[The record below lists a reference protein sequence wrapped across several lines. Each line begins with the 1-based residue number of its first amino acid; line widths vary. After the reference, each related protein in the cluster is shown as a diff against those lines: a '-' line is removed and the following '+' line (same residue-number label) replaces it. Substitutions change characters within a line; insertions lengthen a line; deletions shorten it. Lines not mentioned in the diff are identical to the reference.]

1 MINQAGVLIPRKEN
15 IFKIVPVTFSF
26 SLDSGRMHNPEYMN
40 QVIQPFL
47 NFYNILED
55 NKHKAIREPSI
66 IPELLTK
73 RATNSSPGKT
83 TNSPEKEKG
92 NQLTKIYSGASNLQ
106 SVNNSFSSAPRYLQ
120 PNPRNQNNYQ

>member
-1 MINQAGVLIPRKEN
+1 MISQAGVLIPRKEN

-26 SLDSGRMHNPEYMN
+26 SLDSARIHNPEYIN

-55 NKHKAIREPSI
+55 NKHKAIREPTI

-73 RATNSSPGKT
+73 RAPSTSPVK
-83 TNSPEKEKG
+83 TNSPEKDKIAQI
-92 NQLTKIYSGASNLQ
+92 NKIYSGASNLQ
-106 SVNNSFSSAPRYLQ
+106 SVNNSFTSAPRYL
-120 PNPRNQNNYQ
+120 